1 MKKRKLKYL
10 LLSGLL
16 VSAIS
21 GCGKLEEE
29 REKKLE
35 EEATNLDTIHDTS
48 ETNEKKVF
56 DTGKHVF
63 FRREYSYED
72 HASIIVPE
80 EYEVLDIESSIDKDG
95 MGSETDGYIVWYRNL
110 VPVEVEAVYD
120 SSKEEYD
127 YSNFGTAI
135 EKEKVLEK

>member
-48 ETNEKKVF
+48 ETNEKKYLI
-56 DTGKHVF
+56 
-63 FRREYSYED
+63 RENMYFL
-72 HASIIVPE
+72 E
-80 EYEVLDIESSIDKDG
+80 ENILMRI
-95 MGSETDGYIVWYRNL
+95 MLRLLFQRNM
-110 VPVEVEAVYD
+110 
-120 SSKEEYD
+120 K
-127 YSNFGTAI
+127 F
-135 EKEKVLEK
+135 